1 MKKLIN
7 KAITLAKAGDNQE
20 ELLVT
25 LRQLR
30 TKINEPAKVDKNLS
44 ELPSISL
51 GILNLGDM
59 RFETIDLVK
68 RVMDNMKRPPKG
80 HNQVMRWALVRD
92 TFGVGSTA
100 ACAMC
105 HYFGLNPDDVIR

>member
-20 ELLVT
+20 ELLLV

-30 TKINEPAKVDKNLS
+30 TKINEPVQSETKVDAA
-44 ELPSISL
+44 SL
-51 GILNLGDM
+51 GLGVLNLGEL

-68 RVMDNMKRPPKG
+68 RVMDNMKRPQKG
-80 HNQVMRWALVRD
+80 QAKTTRWALVRN
-92 TFGVGSTA
+92 TFGVGSA
-100 ACAMC
+100 SACALC
-105 HYFGLNPDDVIR
+105 HYFGLDPDDVIR